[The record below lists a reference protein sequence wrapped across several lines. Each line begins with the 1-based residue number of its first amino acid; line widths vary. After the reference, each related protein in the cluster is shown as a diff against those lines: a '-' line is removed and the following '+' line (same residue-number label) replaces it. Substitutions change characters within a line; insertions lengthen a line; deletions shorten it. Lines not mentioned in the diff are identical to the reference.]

1 MVLSCQ
7 VQDPSFSDAILTNP
21 SLELISKLGGQCDP
35 GLRLP
40 VVEIHCQQLRKL
52 FKDFVKPAEL
62 PKKVAKSG
70 KKMVLDGSRA
80 FPPVRGCV
88 FTEGYTCVHFMTD
101 PAAGFGLPRGTFV
114 YASSP
119 LPQRVSYR
127 GGDIFFLTIYRN
139 LRLVFCLAIHILHFI
154 HVSGIIRERI
164 YPINCIY
171 YSPEQTYMDNAS
183 LNSPLVFCKLS
194 HKSLV

>member
-7 VQDPSFSDAILTNP
+7 VQDSSFGDAILTNP
-21 SLELISKLGGQCDP
+21 SVELISKLAAECNP

-62 PKKVAKSG
+62 PKKVIQSG

-88 FTEGYTCVHFMTD
+88 FTEGHTCVHFMAD

-114 YASSP
+114 YANAP
-119 LPQRVSYR
+119 LPQKVGYCYR
-127 GGDIFFLTIYRN
+127 SLYVFF
-139 LRLVFCLAIHILHFI
+139 FCFVMCMLHFE
-154 HVSGIIRERI
+154 H
-164 YPINCIY
+164 
-171 YSPEQTYMDNAS
+171 D
-183 LNSPLVFCKLS
+183 F
-194 HKSLV
+194 

>member
-40 VVEIHCQQLRKL
+40 VVEMHCQQLRKL

-88 FTEGYTCVHFMTD
+88 FTEGYTCVHFMAD

-127 GGDIFFLTIYRN
+127 GGDIFFFNNIQKSSPCFLSRHTYLTFYPCFGN
-139 LRLVFCLAIHILHFI
+139 N
-154 HVSGIIRERI
+154 SG
-164 YPINCIY
+164 
-171 YSPEQTYMDNAS
+171 TYI
-183 LNSPLVFCKLS
+183 S
-194 HKSLV
+194 HKLYLL